1 MMSLSKASVNLID
14 ELLGYVPTE
23 VLAHDDEILPSGAPY
38 AVDHIILMR
47 VGKNF
52 SASKKITI
60 NADGSVDVK
69 PYHCGTYF
77 DPLALPVSDLPTMHV
92 QCVRT
97 CEGKDGV
104 GYLVGGDIAPEAGSS
119 ITRAKSYKPA
129 SVDAKGRK
137 VGATPRG
144 LVDGHRHWLICDLD
158 KILNHFKI
166 DPRRDP
172 AAALAFLIDLF
183 PKEMQDTGFS
193 WQWSSST
200 CVIGQDGRPLAEDDY
215 PKTLGAHFRFWLS
228 RSTTEAERKSLL
240 NRLRLHAIARLETL
254 GAKVEIGAR
263 VVDPQVGVYN
273 QPVYTARPVFTG
285 MADPFPGDCRYGM
298 INGTGVVDVERLLEE
313 LPVTVT
319 MSGRQLTA
327 EQKAARKLVR
337 AAAVSS
343 VREKT
348 PQKWERDPLNII
360 LAPWDG
366 NSPQDAII
374 ERLERLLAT
383 SRNIKVNRN
392 IWRARFLL
400 LMPRLVA
407 RRMYHDSV
415 WRAAG
420 GVPDGLRNSF
430 LMLVSS
436 AMTYLFDPGRVPD
449 MVRDYCSPLIA
460 GGFDAI
466 ESGWAGSCEY
476 AVMRRAVDDADGIV
490 PPDYTVGGNTY
501 KVDAARYGYFKAT
514 AIEMLGITEEEMIAL
529 GDTSICNEPVRHY
542 LRRRAKGTP
551 TMAQR
556 RENSEENLKP
566 WVALGISRT
575 RYKDNKRL
583 ARGNGQPLL
592 DTGNHGDQISV
603 EEMDASGLPL
613 IDTSPLYGRPEMQDL
628 CAITTLS
635 VQPQDV
641 AAFEFI
647 ADQFGVSSDAMS
659 LISSEATREAAKVC
673 DVLLRHAEKNH
684 VGPGSKA
691 AMWHL
696 GESLQSLAYAG
707 QTCDEPSRMLRYA
720 LNVLGYAPMALMRP
734 DAPRSLRNSLNC
746 ATAMAEKF
754 EDIAEFLSQFEA
766 ACAEQDEINL
776 NPYRWNS
783 DIFLSGLQKH
793 GVSDRIGLD
802 ARWRFAPY
810 FSAGPDQSP
819 GMEDPAI
826 RPSDPEIPDDS
837 GDTDALLDSLED
849 ETPQLE
855 AWEIAAIAAGQD
867 MRVPW

>member
-1 MMSLSKASVNLID
+1 
-14 ELLGYVPTE
+14 
-23 VLAHDDEILPSGAPY
+23 
-38 AVDHIILMR
+38 MR
-47 VGKNF
+47 VGAKF
-52 SASKKITI
+52 SANKTITV
-60 NADGSVDVK
+60 NADGTVDVK

-77 DPLALPVSDLPTMHV
+77 DPIALPVSDLPTMHV
-92 QCVRT
+92 QCVRI
-97 CEGKDGV
+97 CEGLDGV
-104 GYLVGGDIAPEAGSS
+104 GYIVGGNIAPEAGSS

-129 SVDAKGRK
+129 GVDNKGRK
-137 VGATPRG
+137 TRATPRG
-144 LVDGHRHWLICDLD
+144 LVDGPRYWLICDLD
-158 KILNHFKI
+158 KIPNHFKI

-172 AAALAFLIDLF
+172 AAALAFLLSLF

-200 CVIGQDGRPLAEDDY
+200 CVAGQDGRPLAEDAS
-215 PKTLGAHFRFWLS
+215 PETLGAHFRFWLS
-228 RSTTEAERKSLL
+228 RSTTEAERKSML
-240 NRLRLHAIARLETL
+240 NRLRVHTIARLETL
-254 GAKVEIGAR
+254 GAQVEIGAR
-263 VVDPQVGVYN
+263 VVDPQVGVWN

-285 MADPFPGDCRYGM
+285 MADPFPGDRRYGM
-298 INGTGVVDVERLLEE
+298 ICGTGVVDMERLLEE

-327 EQKAARKLVR
+327 EQKAARKMARAVAVNAVR
-337 AAAVSS
+337 GD
-343 VREKT
+343 KT
-348 PQKWERDPLNII
+348 PQKWEREPLNIV

-366 NSPQDAII
+366 NSPQEALI
-374 ERLERLLAT
+374 ERLDSLMAT

-400 LMPRLVA
+400 ELPRLVA
-407 RRMYHDSV
+407 YRVEHDSI
-415 WRAAG
+415 WAAAG
-420 GVPDGLRNSF
+420 GVPVGLRNPF
-430 LMLVSS
+430 MMLVSS
-436 AMTYLFDPGRVPD
+436 AMTYLFDVGRVPE
-449 MVRDYCSPLIA
+449 MVREYCSPLIA
-460 GGFDAI
+460 GGFAAI
-466 ESGWAGSCEY
+466 ESGWAGSCEH
-476 AVMRRAVDDADGIV
+476 AVLRRAVDDADGIV

-514 AIEMLGITEEEMIAL
+514 AIEMLGITEEEMVAL
-529 GDTSICNEPVRHY
+529 GDTSICNEPIRHY
-542 LRRRAKGTP
+542 LRRRAKGIP

-556 RENSEENLKP
+556 RENSEENRQP

-575 RYKDNKRL
+575 RYKNNKRM

-592 DTGNHGDQISV
+592 DTGTHGDQISV
-603 EEMDASGLPL
+603 EEMDAAGLPL
-613 IDTSPLYGRPEMQDL
+613 IDTSPLYGRHEMQDI
-628 CAITTLS
+628 CAIATLA

-641 AAFEFI
+641 DAFAFI
-647 ADQFGVSSDAMS
+647 AEKFGVSADAVS
-659 LISSEATREAAKVC
+659 LISAEATREVGKVC
-673 DVLLRHAEKNH
+673 DVLLRHAEKDH

-720 LNVLGYAPMALMRP
+720 LNQLGYAPMALMRP

-754 EDIAEFLSQFEA
+754 DDIAEFLSQFEA

-810 FSAGPDQSP
+810 FSAGSDQPP

-826 RPSDPEIPDDS
+826 RPADSEILDDS
-837 GDTDALLDSLED
+837 GDTEALMDSLED
-849 ETPQLE
+849 ETPELE